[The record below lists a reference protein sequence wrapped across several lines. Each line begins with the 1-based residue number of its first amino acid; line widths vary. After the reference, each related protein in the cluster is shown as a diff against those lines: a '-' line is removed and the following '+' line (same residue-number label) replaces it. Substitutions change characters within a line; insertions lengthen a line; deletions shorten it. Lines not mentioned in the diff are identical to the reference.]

1 MMRISPSVAIV
12 LEISAL
18 SVISGAVIGY
28 LMHGPDIGPVTYVTQ
43 GAVTGLIIST
53 FIMLFEWLL
62 RLHRVANVLRHLPF
76 LPFIFFKAL
85 FYLAAIMLG
94 LAIGAVLFLGS
105 VLTISIKLL
114 VISFAVSLA
123 IPLAMAING
132 LLGKGV
138 LLKFIVG
145 RYHSPLLEERIFL
158 FLDLEGSTAIAE
170 RIGPLAFHRLL
181 NRFISDVTDPVM
193 AWRGEIYKYVGDEM
207 IITWTAESGL
217 RDARCLRAC
226 FDAHAALGALADE
239 YDQEFGVRPRFR
251 AGMHCGVSVTG
262 EMGTFR
268 QEIAYLGDVVNTTA
282 RIQQACRDVGHWFLV
297 SRALIDRLRLPEGI
311 SAESVGEIPLRGK
324 KEVIELFALES
335 KK

>member
-1 MMRISPSVAIV
+1 MKRISPSAAIF
-12 LEISAL
+12 LEISVL
-18 SVISGAVIGY
+18 SVIFGALIGY
-28 LMHGPDIGPVTYVTQ
+28 FMHGPDVGPATYVPQ
-43 GAVTGLIIST
+43 GALTGLIISS

-62 RLHRVANVLRHLPF
+62 RRHRIANVLRHLPF
-76 LPFIFFKAL
+76 LPFILFKAL
-85 FYLAAIMLG
+85 LYLAAIMLG
-94 LAIGAVLFLGS
+94 LALGALLFLGS
-105 VLTISIKLL
+105 VLTITIPLL
-114 VISFAVSLA
+114 LISFAVSLA
-123 IPLAMAING
+123 IPLAMAINS
-132 LLGKGV
+132 LLGKGA
-138 LLKFIVG
+138 LIKFLVG

-217 RDARCLRAC
+217 RDARCLHAC
-226 FDAHAALGALADE
+226 FDAHAALDALADE

-282 RIQQACRDVGHWFLV
+282 RIQQACRDVGRWFLA

-324 KEVIELFALES
+324 KEVIELLALES
-335 KK
+335 EK